1 MTTITNPENGDKK
14 TFTFDHSYWSH
25 DSYKEDSDGVSIA
38 DGSIPYADQVG
49 TFKCSNSNACIVYCL
64 IYCSLLS
71 YLLSYFYQ
79 LHNTKSCNVIL

>member
-25 DSYKEDSDGVSIA
+25 DGYKEDSDGVSIA
-38 DGSIPYADQVG
+38 DGNISYADQVG

-64 IYCSLLS
+64 IY
-71 YLLSYFYQ
+71 FYK
-79 LHNTKSCNVIL
+79 LHNTKSCHVIL